1 MTNPWIRAVVICNML
16 ISPHS
21 IHLRGMEFKKEDF
34 QVSVDVQLRFRDCDM
49 LGHVNNA
56 VYLSWMELGRM
67 AFSDKILPYIDWK
80 KEGFILAHV
89 SVDYLEPV
97 FLTDKVKVYM
107 RAGKVGTKSVHLEC
121 VITKDDGKGERP
133 AAKGLNIIVAFDY
146 VENRSM
152 NLPESWLATMQ
163 G

>member
-1 MTNPWIRAVVICNML
+1 MVSHISDVVTSMPHPLAGQTDIRA
-16 ISPHS
+16 
-21 IHLRGMEFKKEDF
+21 MEFEAKDF
-34 QVSVDVQLRFRDCDM
+34 QVSSDVQLRFRDLDM

-67 AFSDKILPYIDWK
+67 AFSDAIWPHIDWK

-89 SVDYLEPV
+89 SIDYLEPV
-97 FLTDKVKVYM
+97 FLTDKVRVYM

-146 VENRSM
+146 AANRSM
-152 NLPESWLATMQ
+152 DLPESWKVRMQ

>member
-1 MTNPWIRAVVICNML
+1 
-16 ISPHS
+16 
-21 IHLRGMEFKKEDF
+21 MEFDPKDF
-34 QVSVDVQLRFRDCDM
+34 PAQVDVQLRFRDLDM

-67 AFSDKILPYIDWK
+67 AFSDKAWPDIDWK

-89 SVDYLEPV
+89 SIDYLEPV
-97 FLTDKVKVYM
+97 YLTDKVKVYM
-107 RAGKVGTKSVHLEC
+107 RVGKVGTKSLNLDC
-121 VITKDDGKGERP
+121 VITKKDGKGERF

-146 VENRSM
+146 VQNRSM
-152 NLPESWLATMQ
+152 ALPESWLKAI

>member
-1 MTNPWIRAVVICNML
+1 MKFEP
-16 ISPHS
+16 
-21 IHLRGMEFKKEDF
+21 KDF
-34 QVSVDVQLRFRDCDM
+34 QANVDVQLRFRDLDM

-67 AFSDKILPYIDWK
+67 AFSDALWPFIDWK

-89 SVDYLEPV
+89 SIDYLEPV
-97 FLTDKVKVYM
+97 YLTDKVKVYM
-107 RAGKVGTKSVHLEC
+107 RVGKVGTKSVHLEC

-133 AAKGLNIIVAFDY
+133 AAKGLNVIVGFDY

-152 NLPESWLATMQ
+152 NLPEKWLSAVR